1 MSSHLNKHSEV
12 MSLKKKV
19 ALDQGLTDVEEVL
32 KDEGYDVVELNRGEN
47 DDALAVVVN
56 GLSENIMGMEDVVT
70 ASTIIDAS
78 GLNAEQIVEQVKRS
92 EVKQS

>member
-1 MSSHLNKHSEV
+1 